1 MMCIILGM
9 YDRRV
14 TQMSYFTE
22 FVFGSNLAI
31 HKPVIFSYSYKS
43 QSGIKAVDGDPR
55 GDSHRS
61 NTCVSYYQHHK
72 QPAFLRID
80 LEHVYPI
87 SHVDI
92 FPATYRKNLKEVNKK
107 SVFDTKL

>member
-9 YDRRV
+9 YDRPV

-31 HKPVIFSYSYKS
+31 HKPVIFRYSYGS
-43 QSGIKAVDGDPR
+43 QSGMKAVDGDPR
-55 GDSHRS
+55 GDSHTS
-61 NTCVSYYQHHK
+61 NPCVSYYHYFN

-92 FPATYRKNLKEVNKK
+92 FPATYRKNFERG
-107 SVFDTKL
+107 